1 MLIELLVVAFVIWFA
16 FNATRINLK
25 EGGKKKA
32 IKFWIGL
39 ILNILFWV
47 TLFKIFQLSI
57 AIGKSVVIAL
67 FIGGT
72 IFYIY
77 QVTRK

>member
-1 MLIELLVVAFVIWFA
+1 MIIELLGIVFIVLYA

-47 TLFKIFQLSI
+47 ALFKIFQFSI
-57 AIGKSVVIAL
+57 ATGQSVVVAI
-67 FIGGT
+67 FIGFA

>member
-1 MLIELLVVAFVIWFA
+1 MIIELLGIVFIVLYA
-16 FNATRINLK
+16 FNSTRINLK

-47 TLFKIFQLSI
+47 ALFKIFQFSI
-57 AIGKSVVIAL
+57 ATGQSVVVAI
-67 FIGGT
+67 FIGFA